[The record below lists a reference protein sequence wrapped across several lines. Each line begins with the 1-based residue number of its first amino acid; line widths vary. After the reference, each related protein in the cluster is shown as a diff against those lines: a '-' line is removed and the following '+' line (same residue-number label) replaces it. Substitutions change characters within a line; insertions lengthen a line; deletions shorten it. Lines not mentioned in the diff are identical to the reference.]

1 MKNYK
6 DVANSVF
13 QRSDEIIADNRRRKK
28 KMMSVALPI
37 MCCILVAA
45 VGFGANWKEFV
56 TNDPTNL
63 IEPTEIETPTEDPT
77 PVVTEPITE
86 EQPTEDPDIDN
97 TQAGS
102 DGEGAHGG
110 EGFIDYER
118 AYRWSL
124 YTTSDLYDYIK
135 ENYDVGP
142 DEEWLWTPNEREG
155 WTEKYDISS
164 PEYVPWTI
172 YFVKK
177 FDIPKDVF
185 EKLNA
190 ESVAVYESMDMDP
203 YDICYTQEEIDAIY
217 SEDPNVTAEVL
228 STKYAIVSNG
238 RALAPRF
245 YLTASKD
252 ELDKYGVSQEQIDE
266 KIKLLCEDKII
277 RIKDGEI
284 MLRYYSESDFAAPLY

>member
-1 MKNYK
+1 MKNYNE
-6 DVANSVF
+6 VADSVF
-13 QRSDEIIADNRRRKK
+13 QRSDGIIAENRRRKR
-28 KMMSVALPI
+28 KMMSIGIPI
-37 MCCILVAA
+37 MICILVAA

-56 TNDPTNL
+56 TNDPTK
-63 IEPTEIETPTEDPT
+63 IETPTEDPT

-97 TQAGS
+97 SQ

-190 ESVAVYESMDMDP
+190 ESVAVYESMDMYP

-217 SEDPNVTAEVL
+217 SEDPNITAEVL

-284 MLRYYSESDFAAPLY
+284 MLRYYSEGDFAAPLY